1 MIDTIGTL
9 LLGAADASAVASE
22 SHPGSTEMVH
32 IATTLGML
40 LTASLLAGL
49 ASEFLRLPKVTAYLI
64 AGLLLGP
71 SFGDVIPHE
80 HHLVLEPLTKLA
92 MALVLFYLGT
102 LFPFDQIRRI
112 SRRAIPLSF
121 GELVFTVIL
130 VTVGTYLL
138 GMSAA
143 QAALLGTLAIAT
155 APATTMFVLRET
167 NAEGPVTSLT
177 GTLV

>member
-22 SHPGSTEMVH
+22 SHSSSVEMVH

-130 VTVGTYLL
+130 
-138 GMSAA
+138 
-143 QAALLGTLAIAT
+143 
-155 APATTMFVLRET
+155 
-167 NAEGPVTSLT
+167 
-177 GTLV
+177 